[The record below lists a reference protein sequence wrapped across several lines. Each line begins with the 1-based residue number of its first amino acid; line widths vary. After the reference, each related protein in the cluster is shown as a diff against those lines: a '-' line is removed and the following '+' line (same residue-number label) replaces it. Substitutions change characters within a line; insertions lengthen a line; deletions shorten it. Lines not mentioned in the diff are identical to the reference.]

1 MDDDSDQTLTEDV
14 RALVRP
20 LVARGDRTF
29 ANILGE
35 AVEHILD
42 EHEGAD
48 EDTVKQVCEQE
59 TDKAFAAHLAAQAG
73 WPEVT
78 DCDRLDQAFEALNGR
93 DIVALHD
100 FTCCQTCGLAEVG
113 APIQAAVDAGVD
125 VAGFTFYH
133 AQDTDSAVDGHGLY
147 LTYGHVDGSE
157 TNGIAIGRL
166 VVHAL
171 NEAGLETDWTERS
184 ESASPCASTGGGAFW
199 PRPSSVWSAR
209 RIARL
214 TDLENT
220 NAPEQVLRGGLLP
233 TMIGALT
240 PSQPPP
246 SAGASWAIPAAGS
259 DTRCAAPHLS
269 ANAGRRRWPR
279 PPSAPARCRAASC
292 S

>member
-59 TDKAFAAHLAAQAG
+59 TDKAF
-73 WPEVT
+73 
-78 DCDRLDQAFEALNGR
+78 EALNGR

-113 APIQAAVDAGVD
+113 APIQAALDAGVD

-147 LTYGHVDGSE
+147 HTYGHVDGNE

-171 NEAGLETDWTERS
+171 NEAGLETDWDGTF
-184 ESASPCASTGGGAFW
+184 GK
-199 PRPSSVWSAR
+199 
-209 RIARL
+209 RIAVRL
-214 TDLENT
+214 D
-220 NAPEQVLRGGLLP
+220 
-233 TMIGALT
+233 
-240 PSQPPP
+240 
-246 SAGASWAIPAAGS
+246 W
-259 DTRCAAPHLS
+259 
-269 ANAGRRRWPR
+269 RRRVPA
-279 PPSAPARCRAASC
+279 SAVIRLVSP
-292 S
+292 